1 MSDFQHGVT
10 LFALA
15 RGDYRLTRH
24 AKDRMRER
32 GISDADIRFCGKVG
46 RAILQS
52 DRKIK
57 VVGFDCSGEELVII
71 CVEEN
76 GVLLITV
83 F

>member
-1 MSDFQHGVT
+1 MNKGVT

-32 GISDADIRFCGKVG
+32 NISDADIRFCGRVG
-46 RAILQS
+46 QALQQK
-52 DRKIK
+52 DGKIK
-57 VVGFDCSGEELVII
+57 VIGFDCAGGELVII

-76 GVLLITV
+76 GILLITV